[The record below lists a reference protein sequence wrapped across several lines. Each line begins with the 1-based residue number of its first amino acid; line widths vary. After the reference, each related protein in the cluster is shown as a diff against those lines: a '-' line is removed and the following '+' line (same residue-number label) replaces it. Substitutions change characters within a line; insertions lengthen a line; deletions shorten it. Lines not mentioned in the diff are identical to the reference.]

1 MQRQRLPFILRSRFG
16 RSSGVNVDAVSYE
29 HLSSPGVHV
38 IGDPANHGQPKAGHV
53 ANMEA
58 KVCADAITRLLR
70 GDVPDPSPVTNS
82 ACYSP
87 ITFETASWLTAVFR
101 YNSTS
106 RKMEVTQTAT
116 GAKVS
121 GEAGI
126 ATKDNFEEMN
136 KWFVQLM
143 ADTFS

>member
-1 MQRQRLPFILRSRFG
+1 M
-16 RSSGVNVDAVSYE
+16 
-29 HLSSPGVHV
+29 

-58 KVCADAITRLLR
+58 KVCADAITRMLR
-70 GDVPDPSPVTNS
+70 GDRPDPDPVTNS

-87 ITFETASWLTAVFR
+87 ITFETASWLTAGFR
-101 YNSTS
+101 YNSTT
-106 RKMEVTQTAT
+106 RKMEVFQNAA
-116 GAKVS
+116 GVKAS

-136 KWFVQLM
+136 KWFAQLM
-143 ADTFS
+143 ADTFA